1 MARPCSVASLAAART
16 SPAHGPPGP
25 RGGGLAVET
34 TGFMTYCCVH
44 RLLRS
49 GAPECRLWRTGTL
62 HCTRAGDSGLLE
74 PRTGGQ
80 HLVAGLAWAIPPLV
94 KLLRAEAATTT
105 SARAWRRRRPAA
117 RSPNSEKTDGDD
129 DFGKGQEEAAASGR
143 EPEQRVGRRRRRL
156 RQGPGGDGGQRRG
169 ARTARVATT
178 ASARARRRR
187 RPAAESPNSGRK
199 SSTGCCVRLLA
210 LSLTAGSSFFLCC

>member
-34 TGFMTYCCVH
+34 TGSMTYCCVH

-129 DFGKGQEEAAASGR
+129 DFGKGQEETAASGE
-143 EPEQRVGRRRRRL
+143 EPEQREWRRRL
-156 RQGPGGDGGQRRG
+156 RQGPGEGGGQRRR
-169 ARTARVATT
+169 AQTAREKA
-178 ASARARRRR
+178 ARA
-187 RPAAESPNSGRK
+187 A
-199 SSTGCCVRLLA
+199 V
-210 LSLTAGSSFFLCC
+210 